1 MAIQLRSGIV
11 VDTADTTNTGI
22 FYALFDAVNSPQPVK
37 YVSPYSSPTGGLVF
51 IPPVKSRI
59 LAFYNDDSTEESSM
73 VGYYYVG
80 SLLGPQPGQ
89 NYGVPTNLDK
99 IEKPENPSYT
109 PSDKLGFNSPV
120 TLSPISTIAP
130 ALLETFYAQKSA
142 GVLPLPFKGLYEA
155 RGMIPQQAGMATES
169 GDALLFSNRKNDVS
183 MSENPFQDYRVSLRS
198 GKGKKLELV
207 DSPIVNGLTYSNENT
222 GLDFLVWC
230 SKGNVNSPFSKGEFH
245 MRTHGPVNLYTLW
258 SSFHIWVQNGKNID
272 IENKSGDTLAFN
284 TGKFPRKSDGRTDS
298 KGNPMS
304 GLGDPGDGAYS
315 KTRKGNFGNR
325 STGCVN
331 ITSHR
336 NDVVVK
342 ALNPDSIIHVS
353 APGVHSKVIIETGGS
368 VDIVAKGKITLQSE
382 TEVEI
387 NAPVVDI
394 NGANKDDKNK
404 PSGEITLDGGTIK
417 MNDPK
422 HQFKGY

>member
-1 MAIQLRSGIV
+1 
-11 VDTADTTNTGI
+11 
-22 FYALFDAVNSPQPVK
+22 
-37 YVSPYSSPTGGLVF
+37 
-51 IPPVKSRI
+51 
-59 LAFYNDDSTEESSM
+59 
-73 VGYYYVG
+73 
-80 SLLGPQPGQ
+80 
-89 NYGVPTNLDK
+89 
-99 IEKPENPSYT
+99 
-109 PSDKLGFNSPV
+109 
-120 TLSPISTIAP
+120 
-130 ALLETFYAQKSA
+130 
-142 GVLPLPFKGLYEA
+142 
-155 RGMIPQQAGMATES
+155 
-169 GDALLFSNRKNDVS
+169 

-342 ALNPDSIIHVS
+342 ALNPDSIVHVT

-417 MNDPK
+417 MNDPM